1 MEDTQD
7 NDFLTVPNVEQKIRR
22 KREKKP
28 ATPAQKEAITK
39 ALSALKAKREAL
51 RKQQEEEEANTTEEQ
66 RQIKLKEKYEKAKQQ
81 KKKLPP
87 APSYIT
93 TEEFRSFKDEILR
106 AMPKEVYKAVE
117 IERVEK
123 KEPPKKQVVEESKPV
138 VSAPPPVSIM
148 PPVQKVLTGHDLLDK
163 VFGFTK

>member
-1 MEDTQD
+1 MEDSQD
-7 NDFLTVPNVEQKIRR
+7 NDFLTVPNSEIKVRR

-39 ALSALKAKREAL
+39 ALSALKTKREAL
-51 RKQQEEEEANTTEEQ
+51 RKQQEEEEANITEEQ

-117 IERVEK
+117 IER
-123 KEPPKKQVVEESKPV
+123 KEPVVSKKHVVEEPKV
-138 VSAPPPVSIM
+138 VLPPPQPISVM